1 MKSRLV
7 LIALLS
13 LFTLPALAQ
22 QVALDHLRITLDTK
36 ASRKPPKDKK
46 QKKEYDKAFKTAC
59 DKLGQALVAGKG
71 PWGFGAFATYGC
83 HQGKKKVAGTEKA
96 GKWVMTIVD
105 GKKGVD
111 FKMVYTAAAGT
122 KVDVATVTMPPSAAF
137 FKFFIDD
144 EFTDVVAF
152 AILERLPMG
161 MQIAKANVK
170 GSPPQFS
177 GRHAR
182 AGKGKSFKYKTPE
195 PPEELVLFRVAWD
208 EQAKSWR
215 STVVGKAKRIKV
227 AAPKKKKKGKQVTLQ
242 GGEVVY
248 ETSDAVSQELTQSP
262 VWAQS
267 TEGPGAREEELDEV
281 TKEAS
286 KALQAAED
294 NGTLLDFIN
303 GASAGM
309 LDNLLDTAA
318 SGYVGM
324 RYGLQAL
331 SGDPL
336 LGKTS
341 MFGLLVEVRGG
352 PVKGLRYYYDK
363 VPKAEA
369 SQDLSDTVGGGT
381 ATTSIESARHVLGFS
396 FDFDPGLLLDRVTI
410 DPKLGM
416 WTFAAE
422 LPSEYDEQGKVLATR
437 KFELGS
443 TFSIALE
450 VGLEL
455 LSEWYTLRG
464 WYAIDSGF
472 SLLKTGGRVTS
483 NRFGIDAYFTAGPSF
498 PIFGVPFKTALLAF
512 FVYED
517 VSLTAGK
524 PKDPQPGEK
533 EIEGVGYSGGYAGGG
548 IGVTW

>member
-1 MKSRLV
+1 LLLF
-7 LIALLS
+7 LILS
-13 LFTLPALAQ
+13 TFAFPAFAQ
-22 QVALDHLRITLDTK
+22 QVVLDHLRITLDTK
-36 ASRKPPKDKK
+36 ASRKLPKGKQ

-59 DKLGQALVAGKG
+59 DKLGKAMVAGQG

-83 HQGKKKVAGTEKA
+83 YQGKKKVAGTEKP
-96 GKWVMTIVD
+96 GKWAMTIVD
-105 GKKGVD
+105 GKKDVEFD
-111 FKMVYTAAAGT
+111 VVYTSVAGT
-122 KVDVATVTMPPSAAF
+122 KVDVATVTMPASTAF

-152 AILERLPMG
+152 TILERLPMG

-170 GSPPQFS
+170 GAPPQFS

-215 STVVGKAKRIKV
+215 STVVGKAKKVKV

-248 ETSDAVSQELTQSP
+248 ETSDAVSQELAQSP
-262 VWAQS
+262 LWVHS
-267 TEGPGAREEELDEV
+267 TEGPGAREEELDGV
-281 TKEAS
+281 VREAS
-286 KALQAAED
+286 KLLQTAED
-294 NGTLLDFIN
+294 NESLLDFIN
-303 GASAGM
+303 GGSAGV
-309 LDNLLDTAA
+309 LDDLLSTAA

-336 LGKTS
+336 LAKTS

-369 SQDLSDTVGGGT
+369 SQPLSDSVGGGT
-381 ATTSIESARHVLGFS
+381 TKTSIESARHVLGYS

-416 WTFAAE
+416 WSFAAE
-422 LPSEYDEQGKVLATR
+422 LPSEYDEQGKVLATK

-443 TFSIALE
+443 TFSVALE
-450 VGLEL
+450 IGLEM

-472 SLLKTGGRVTS
+472 SLLQTGGRVTS
-483 NRFGIDAYFTAGPSF
+483 NRFGFDAYFTAGPSF

-533 EIEGVGYSGGYAGGG
+533 EIEGVGYSGGFAGGG